1 MNDTRQTGA
10 DALREYLARLPSG
23 PIDNP
28 GNLVPLLAESW
39 PLFTG
44 SDAEAMAPRKLAR
57 MERVRWDPPV
67 LEFVVERHGGTARGS
82 SRAALQRWSVDLER
96 TTASCATVGGRQL
109 RPMQPAL
116 KVEPIAD
123 ELVRLVIDGR
133 QDPRLRWWP
142 DGTVR
147 VCVAKILPTGSAAK
161 ETLAGR
167 RKRLRVAL
175 VERLETDGW
184 SLVKPPETFGRTSA
198 PTP

>member
-1 MNDTRQTGA
+1 MNNTRTVA
-10 DALREYLARLPSG
+10 DALREYLGRLPSG
-23 PIDNP
+23 PVDNP
-28 GNLVPLLAESW
+28 GDLVPLLAEIW
-39 PLFTG
+39 HLFTG
-44 SDAEAMAPRKLAR
+44 SDAEAMEPRKLAR

-82 SRAALQRWSVDLER
+82 SRAALQGWSVDLER
-96 TTASCATVGGRQL
+96 MTASCAKVGSRQC

-123 ELVRLVIDGR
+123 ELVRLVIAGR
-133 QDPRLRWWP
+133 QDPRLRWRP

-147 VCVAKILPTGSAAK
+147 VWVTKILPAGSAAK

-175 VERLETDGW
+175 VERLATDGW
-184 SLVKPPETFGRTSA
+184 SLVKPPETFGRTSD